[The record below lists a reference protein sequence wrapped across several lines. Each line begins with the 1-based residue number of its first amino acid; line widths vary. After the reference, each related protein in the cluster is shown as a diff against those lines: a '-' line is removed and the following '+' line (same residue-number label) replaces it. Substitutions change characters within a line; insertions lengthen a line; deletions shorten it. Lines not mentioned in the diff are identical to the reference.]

1 MQYRYGDLELTYLP
15 LRDVAERQRV
25 REEFLEANW
34 QLRKLDQLKNDFLN
48 MVSHELRTPLI
59 SVKWSTESLAELLSS
74 EENPN
79 VEKLLGI
86 IRDDNQRLTDLIE
99 QLLSFSRLD
108 AGELKPHIKP
118 TPIALILEDV
128 LVALATIAE
137 K

>member
-1 MQYRYGDLELTYLP
+1 
-15 LRDVAERQRV
+15 V

-48 MVSHELRTPLI
+48 LVSHELRTQLI

-86 IRDDNQRLTDLIE
+86 IWDDNQHLTDLIE

-108 AGELKPHIKP
+108 AGELKPHIQP